1 MRRIENNQLQLGEQ
15 CISEIYLDP
24 KSRDDIPQILRGLQ
38 HIYTTPELREEVF
51 KILEEIVPVNI
62 DSQNGRPGMILWKI
76 LVFGAL
82 RLDLNCDYDRLL
94 ELANNHKTIRQMLQH
109 GMIDDN
115 KEYKLQ
121 TLKENVSLLTPEV
134 LDKINQVVINA
145 GHKLLKKK
153 EGESLR
159 GRCDSFV
166 LETDAHYPT
175 DINLLFDAIR
185 KVIELAAGLSA
196 DFGLTSWRQKVYNLR
211 KVKKLFTRARKLKHS
226 TSENPQRK
234 KAREEIII
242 EAHKAYIEVV
252 NSYLGKV
259 GQTLT
264 ELRGK
269 DIMTDLRIVEIE
281 KYIAHA
287 NRQIDQIE
295 RRVINDED
303 IPHNEKVFSIFEEHT
318 EWISKGKAG
327 VPVELGLKVCVLEDQ
342 HGFILHHRVMEKETD
357 EQIAVSMV
365 KETQKRFPALALCSF
380 DKGFHSPSNQEE
392 LRQLLENVVLPKK
405 GKLSRKDKEVE
416 HSEEFIKARRQHS
429 AVESAINALEVHGLD
444 RCLDHGLYGF
454 KRYVSLAIVAR
465 NIQKLGAMLQAKEK
479 KEKEHRK
486 KAA

>member
-1 MRRIENNQLQLGEQ
+1 MRKIENIQLQLGEQ
-15 CISEIYLDP
+15 DISEIYLDP

-51 KILEEIVPVNI
+51 KILKEIVPVNI
-62 DSQNGRPGMILWKI
+62 DSQTGRPGMTLWKI
-76 LVFGAL
+76 LVLGVL

-121 TLKENVSLLTPEV
+121 TLKENVSLLTPEL
-134 LDKINQVVINA
+134 LDKLNQVVINA

-159 GRCDSFV
+159 GKCDSFV
-166 LETDAHYPT
+166 LETDVHYPT

-185 KVIELAAGLSA
+185 KVIELAARLSA
-196 DFGLTSWRQKVYNLR
+196 GFGLTSWRQKMYNLR
-211 KVKKLFTRARKLKHS
+211 KVKKLFNRARKLKRS

-234 KAREEIII
+234 KERKEIII

-252 NSYLGKV
+252 NSYLAKAS
-259 GQTLT
+259 QTLT

-281 KYIAHA
+281 KYIKHA
-287 NRQIDQIE
+287 DRQIDQIE
-295 RRVINDED
+295 RRIINDET

-342 HGFILHHRVMEKETD
+342 HGFILNHHVMEKETD

-365 KETQKRFPALALCSF
+365 RETQKRFPALALCSF
-380 DKGFHSPSNQEE
+380 DKGFHSPSNQKE
-392 LRQLLENVVLPKK
+392 LRHVLETVVLPKK

-416 HSEEFIKARRQHS
+416 HSKEFIKARHQHS

-444 RCLDHGLYGF
+444 RCMDHGLHGF
-454 KRYVSLAIVAR
+454 KRYVSLAIVSR
-465 NIQKLGAMLQAKEK
+465 NIQKLGAILQAKEK
-479 KEKEHRK
+479 KERAHRK
-486 KAA
+486 RAA

>member
-1 MRRIENNQLQLGEQ
+1 MRKIENIQLQLGEQ
-15 CISEIYLDP
+15 DISEIYLDP

-38 HIYTTPELREEVF
+38 HLYTTPELREEVF
-51 KILEEIVPVNI
+51 KILEEIVPVTI
-62 DSQNGRPGMILWKI
+62 DSQNGRPGMTLWKI
-76 LVFGAL
+76 LVLGVL

-121 TLKENVSLLTPEV
+121 TLKENVSLLTPEI
-134 LDKINQVVINA
+134 LDKLNQVVINA

-153 EGESLR
+153 GESLR

-166 LETDAHYPT
+166 LETDVHYPT

-185 KVIELAAGLSA
+185 KVIELVARLST
-196 DFGLTSWRQKVYNLR
+196 DFGLTSWRQKVYNFR
-211 KVKKLFTRARKLKHS
+211 KVKKIFNRARKLKRS
-226 TSENPQRK
+226 TSENSK
-234 KAREEIII
+234 KKKEREEIII

-252 NSYLGKV
+252 NSYLAKA
-259 GQTLT
+259 GQTLA
-264 ELRGK
+264 EFRGK
-269 DIMTDLRIVEIE
+269 DVMTDLRIVEVE

-295 RRVINDED
+295 RRVINDET

-342 HGFILHHRVMEKETD
+342 HGFILHHHIMEKETD

-365 KETQKRFPALALCSF
+365 RETQKRFPALALCSF
-380 DKGFHSPSNQEE
+380 DKGFHSPSNQKE
-392 LRQLLENVVLPKK
+392 LRQALETVVLPKK

-416 HSEEFIKARRQHS
+416 HSKEFIKARHQHS

-444 RCLDHGLYGF
+444 RCMDHGLHGF
-454 KRYVSLAIVAR
+454 KRYVSLAIVSR
-465 NIQKLGAMLQAKEK
+465 NIQKLGAILQAKEK
-479 KEKEHRK
+479 AHRK
-486 KAA
+486 RTA